1 MASIKEQLET
11 PVWGHADVLVAG
23 GGVAGIAAALAAA
36 RQGKKVVLTERAFVL
51 GGLATAG
58 LITIYLPLCDG
69 RGRQVSFGLAEELL
83 RLSVRDFCDGKRGVK
98 NWLTE
103 HPEDIEVRAKGHRFE
118 VNFNPHLF
126 AISAEQALTAA
137 GVTILYGT
145 TIVGAGREGDRITH
159 IFFENKSGRRAITV
173 DAVVDATGDCDVA
186 HQAGIPT
193 QLTEAGNKLAA
204 WYYSHSKKGYDLHM
218 LGMVDIPDEEEAAQV
233 KSLGDNRFTG
243 VDGDE
248 VSRFTILSHA
258 ALRRDFME
266 RREGDE
272 TFQPVNIA
280 SIPQFRMTRR
290 IVGAYAL
297 DEKEMH
303 TPFSDSIGMVSD
315 WRRRGPVWEVPY
327 RTLYSPHCA
336 NLLTA
341 GRCTSVTEDMWDV
354 MRVIPC
360 CAVTGE
366 AAGIAASLYEDVRA
380 NDISALQAALVKNG
394 VVLHES
400 NLKILET

>member
-1 MASIKEQLET
+1 MTSIKEQLST
-11 PVWGHADVLVAG
+11 PIWGQADVLVAG

-36 RQGKKVVLTERAFVL
+36 RQGKKVVLLERAFVL

-83 RLSVRDFCDGKRGVK
+83 KLSIREYCDGKLGVK
-98 NWLTE
+98 NWLTDR
-103 HPEDIEVRAKGHRFE
+103 PESQEERAGGCRYE

-126 AISAEQALTAA
+126 AISAEQELLKA

-145 TIVGAGREGDRITH
+145 IAVGAVCEGDRITH
-159 IFFENKSGRRAITV
+159 VIFENKSGRRAIEV
-173 DAVVDATGDCDVA
+173 GCVVDASGDCDIA
-186 HQAGIPT
+186 HLANIPT
-193 QLTEAGNKLAA
+193 QLTEEGNKLAA
-204 WYYSHSKKGYDLHM
+204 WYYYYSKEGYDLRM
-218 LGMVDIPDEEEAAQV
+218 IGMVDIPEEEEAAQV

-248 VSRFTILSHA
+248 VSRFNIMSHA
-258 ALRRDFME
+258 ALLRDYHE
-266 RREGDE
+266 RRFGDDAY
-272 TFQPVNIA
+272 QPVNIP
-280 SIPQFRMTRR
+280 SIPQLRMTRHL
-290 IVGAYAL
+290 VGAYAL
-297 DEKEMH
+297 DEAEAH
-303 TPFSDSIGMVSD
+303 SSAPDSIGMVSD

-327 RTLYSPHCA
+327 RTLYSPACA
-336 NLLTA
+336 NLLAA
-341 GRCTSVTEDMWDV
+341 GRCTSVTEAMWDV

-366 AAGIAASLYEDVRA
+366 AAGIAAAIYEDVRMA
-380 NDISALQAALVKNG
+380 DISLLQEKLQSNG

-400 NLKILET
+400 ELK

>member
-1 MASIKEQLET
+1 MASIREQMET
-11 PVWGHADVLVAG
+11 TVWGHADVLVAG
-23 GGVAGIAAALAAA
+23 GGIAGIAAALAAA
-36 RQGKKVVLTERAFVL
+36 RQGKRVVLTERAFVL

-69 RGRQVSFGLAEELL
+69 RGRQVSFGIAEELL
-83 RLSVRDFCDGKRGVK
+83 LLSIRDFCDNTRGVK
-98 NWLTE
+98 NWITE
-103 HPEDIEVRAKGHRFE
+103 RPEDISVRAQGHRYE

-126 AISAEQALTAA
+126 AIAAEQTLAAA

-145 TIVGAGREGDRITH
+145 TIVGAVRDGDRITH
-159 IFFENKSGRRAITV
+159 ILFENKSGRRAV
-173 DAVVDATGDCDVA
+173 AVNAVVDATGDCDVA
-186 HQAGIPT
+186 HQAGVPT
-193 QLTEAGNKLAA
+193 AVTEAGNKLAA
-204 WYYSHSKKGYDLHM
+204 WYYSHGAKGYDLHM
-218 LGMVDIPDEEEAAQV
+218 LGMVDIPEEEEAEQV
-233 KSLGDNRFTG
+233 KSLGNTRFTG

-266 RREGDE
+266 RRSADPL
-272 TFQPVNIA
+272 FQPVNIA
-280 SIPQFRMTRR
+280 SIPQLRMTRR
-290 IVGAYAL
+290 VIGAYTL
-297 DEKEMH
+297 DEKEAH
-303 TPFSDSIGMVSD
+303 TPAADSIGMVSD

-327 RTLYSPHCA
+327 RTLYSPACA

-366 AAGIAASLYEDVRA
+366 AAGIAAAIFEDVRA
-380 NDISALQAALVKNG
+380 GDISVLQSQLKKNG
-394 VVLHES
+394 VILHES
-400 NLKILET
+400 EL

>member
-11 PVWGHADVLVAG
+11 PLWGETDVLIAG

-36 RQGKKVVLTERAFVL
+36 RQGKRVVLLERAFVL

-83 RLSVRDFCDGKRGVK
+83 KLSIREFCDGKRGVK

-103 HPEDIEVRAKGHRFE
+103 RPDDIEVRAKGHRYE

-126 AISAEQALTAA
+126 AVCAEQALLAA

-145 TIVGAGREGDRITH
+145 IAVGTVCDGDRITH
-159 IFFENKSGRRAITV
+159 IIFENKSGRRAVKIH
-173 DAVVDATGDCDVA
+173 AVVDATGDCDIA
-186 HQAGIPT
+186 HLAGVPT
-193 QLTEAGNKLAA
+193 QVTEEGNKLAA
-204 WYYSHSKKGYDLHM
+204 WYYYHGKNGYDLRM
-218 LGMVDIPDEEEAAQV
+218 IGMVDISDEEEAAQV
-233 KSLGDNRFTG
+233 KSLGDTRFTG

-248 VSRFTILSHA
+248 VSRFNIMSHT
-258 ALRRDFME
+258 ALLRDYHE
-266 RREGDE
+266 RRVGDDLY
-272 TFQPVNIA
+272 QPVNIP
-280 SIPQFRMTRR
+280 SIPQLRMTRR
-290 IVGAYAL
+290 LVGAYAL
-297 DEKEMH
+297 DEAEAH
-303 TPFSDSIGMVSD
+303 SSAPDSVGMVSD
-315 WRRRGPVWEVPY
+315 WRHRGPVWEVPY
-327 RTLYSPHCA
+327 RTLYSPACA

-341 GRCTSVTEDMWDV
+341 GRCTSVTEAMWDV

-366 AAGIAASLYEDVRA
+366 AAGTAAALYEDVRTD
-380 NDISALQAALVKNG
+380 DITALQAKLRANG

-400 NLKILET
+400 E

>member
-1 MASIKEQLET
+1 MASIKERLDT

-36 RQGKKVVLTERAFVL
+36 RQGKQVVLLERTFVL

-83 RLSVRDFCDGKRGVK
+83 KLSIREFCDGKRGVK
-98 NWLTE
+98 NWITE
-103 HPEDIEVRAKGHRFE
+103 RPDNIEERARGHRYE

-126 AISAEQALTAA
+126 AVSAEQALLKE

-145 TIVGAGREGDRITH
+145 IAVGAICDGERVSH
-159 IFFENKSGRRAITV
+159 IIFENKSGRRAITV
-173 DAVVDATGDCDVA
+173 DAVVDATGDCDIA
-186 HQAGIPT
+186 HLAGVPT
-193 QLTEAGNKLAA
+193 QVTEVGNKLAA
-204 WYYSHSKKGYDLHM
+204 WYYYHGKSGYDLRM
-218 LGMVDIPDEEEAAQV
+218 IGMVDIPDDEEAEQV
-233 KSLGDNRFTG
+233 KSLGDTRFTG

-248 VSRFTILSHA
+248 VSRFNIMSHA
-258 ALRRDFME
+258 ALLRDYHE
-266 RREGDE
+266 RRGDDE
-272 TFQPVNIA
+272 TYQPVNIP
-280 SIPQFRMTRR
+280 SIPQLRMTRR
-290 IVGAYAL
+290 MIGAYAL
-297 DEKEMH
+297 DEAEAH
-303 TPFSDSIGMVSD
+303 FTAPDSVGMISD
-315 WRRRGPVWEVPY
+315 WRKRGPVWEVPY
-327 RTLYSPHCA
+327 RTLYSPSCA

-366 AAGIAASLYEDVRA
+366 AAGIAAAMYEDVRTT
-380 NDISALQAALVKNG
+380 DITALQDTLRTNG
-394 VVLHES
+394 VVLHEEEL
-400 NLKILET
+400 N

>member
-1 MASIKEQLET
+1 MASIKEQLNT

-36 RQGKKVVLTERAFVL
+36 RQGKKVVLTERGFVL

-69 RGRQVSFGLAEELL
+69 YGRQVSFGLAEELL
-83 RLSVRDFCDGKRGVK
+83 KLSIRDFCDGKRGVK

-103 HPEDIEVRAKGHRFE
+103 HPDDRETRAKGHRYE
-118 VNFNPHLF
+118 VNLNPHLF
-126 AISAEQALTAA
+126 AIAAEQALLKE

-145 TIVGAGREGDRITH
+145 VAVGAVRDGERISH
-159 IFFENKSGRRAITV
+159 ILFENKSGRRAVTV
-173 DAVVDATGDCDVA
+173 DAVVDATGDCDIA
-186 HQAGIPT
+186 HFAGVPT

-204 WYYSHSKKGYDLHM
+204 WYYYHGKSGYDLRM
-218 LGMVDIPDEEEAAQV
+218 IGMVDISDEEEAAQV
-233 KSLGDNRFTG
+233 KSLGDTRFTG

-248 VSRFTILSHA
+248 VSRFNIMAHA
-258 ALRRDFME
+258 ALLRDFKE
-266 RREGDE
+266 RRTGDD
-272 TFQPVNIA
+272 TYQPVNIA
-280 SIPQFRMTRR
+280 TIPQLRMTRR
-290 IVGAYAL
+290 LIGAYAL
-297 DEKEMH
+297 DEAEAH
-303 TPFSDSIGMVSD
+303 LTAPDSIGMVSD
-315 WRRRGPVWEVPY
+315 WRHRGPVWEVPY
-327 RTLYSPHCA
+327 RTLYSPTCA

-366 AAGIAASLYEDVRA
+366 AAGIAAAVYSDVRMT
-380 NDISALQAALVKNG
+380 DISLLQSKLTAAG
-394 VVLHES
+394 VVLHE
-400 NLKILET
+400 NELESL